1 MTVEVKICGLK
12 TRPALDAALDAGA
25 DYVGLVF
32 YSKSPRNVDLAT
44 AATLA
49 RAATGRAQSVAL
61 VVDADD
67 AALRDIVATVA
78 PDLIQLHGKETP
90 ERVAAVKAL
99 TRTAVMKVIGVA
111 TAADVDGAAAY
122 VEVADRILF
131 DAKPP
136 ADRPNALPGG
146 NGIAFDWR
154 ILGNWRER
162 WYMLS
167 GGLTPANVAE
177 AIALTHAPAVDV
189 SSGVERVPGEKDPG
203 LIRDFI
209 RAAKAA

>member
-67 AALRDIVATVA
+67 TTLREIVSTVA

-111 TAADVDGAAAY
+111 TDADVDGAAAY
-122 VEVADRILF
+122 ADVADRILF

-136 ADRPNALPGG
+136 TDRPNALPGG

>member
-122 VEVADRILF
+122 ADVADRILF

-136 ADRPNALPGG
+136 TDRPNALPGG

>member
-1 MTVEVKICGLK
+1 MAVEVKICGLK

-32 YSKSPRNVDLAT
+32 YPKSPRNVDLAT
-44 AATLA
+44 AAALA
-49 RAATGRAQSVAL
+49 RAAAGRARSVAL

-67 AALRDIVATVA
+67 GALREIVATVA

-90 ERVAAVKAL
+90 ERVAAIKAL
-99 TRTAVMKVIGVA
+99 TGTAVMKVIGVA

-122 VEVADRILF
+122 SGVADRILF

-189 SSGVERVPGEKDPG
+189 SSGVERAPGEKDPA

>member
-1 MTVEVKICGLK
+1 MAVEVKICGLK
-12 TRPALDAALDAGA
+12 TRPALDAAVDAGA

-32 YSKSPRNVDLAT
+32 YPKSPRNIDLAT
-44 AATLA
+44 AASLA
-49 RAATGRAQSVAL
+49 RAAAGRARSVAL

-67 AALRDIVATVA
+67 AALREIVATVA

-90 ERVAAVKAL
+90 ERVAAIKAL

-122 VEVADRILF
+122 SGVADRILF

-177 AIALTHAPAVDV
+177 AVALTHAPAVDV
-189 SSGVERVPGEKDPG
+189 SSGVERAPGEKDPA